1 MRKIEVLVI
10 EDNSADRFWL
20 EYVLQMFGLDYSFSA
35 ATDGEDA
42 VNFLLKRGKYL
53 QAPTPDLIFL
63 DAHLPMLNGIEVLR
77 QVPNAR
83 ELPICVLTSSAAERN
98 IFQREFGIQDS
109 NYLLKPVT
117 HGSILES
124 SCCRDHL
131 NLETTLLASMW
142 TSCTPPVPPITKHR
156 IAAMVR
162 RYIRGGSLFSENAA
176 AGVGL

>member
-1 MRKIEVLVI
+1 
-10 EDNSADRFWL
+10 
-20 EYVLQMFGLDYSFSA
+20 MFGLDYSFSA

-124 SCCRDHL
+124 SCCCDHL
-131 NLETTLLASMW
+131 KPGDNAFSKHVDILHPTG
-142 TSCTPPVPPITKHR
+142 PPNHEAPHR
-156 IAAMVR
+156 CYGTALHSRWIA
-162 RYIRGGSLFSENAA
+162 I
-176 AGVGL
+176 

>member
-42 VNFLLKRGKYL
+42 VNFLLKRGRFS

-63 DAHLPMLNGIEVLR
+63 DAHLPMLDGIEVLR
-77 QVPNAR
+77 KVPNAQK
-83 ELPICVLTSSAAERN
+83 LPICVLTSSPAERSL
-98 IFQREFGIQDS
+98 FQREFGIQDS
-109 NYLLKPVT
+109 NYLLKPVS

-131 NLETTLLASMW
+131 
-142 TSCTPPVPPITKHR
+142 
-156 IAAMVR
+156 
-162 RYIRGGSLFSENAA
+162 SLNTRH
-176 AGVGL
+176 

>member
-1 MRKIEVLVI
+1 MRKIQVLVI

-20 EYVLQMFGLDYSFSA
+20 EYVLRMFGLNYFFSA

-63 DAHLPMLNGIEVLR
+63 DAHLPMLDGIEVLR
-77 QVPNAR
+77 HVPNAH
-83 ELPICVLTSSAAERN
+83 ELPICVLTSSEAERKL
-98 IFQREFGIQDS
+98 FQREFGIQDS
-109 NYLLKPVT
+109 NYLLKPVS

-131 NLETTLLASMW
+131 
-142 TSCTPPVPPITKHR
+142 
-156 IAAMVR
+156 
-162 RYIRGGSLFSENAA
+162 SLDTR
-176 AGVGL
+176 L